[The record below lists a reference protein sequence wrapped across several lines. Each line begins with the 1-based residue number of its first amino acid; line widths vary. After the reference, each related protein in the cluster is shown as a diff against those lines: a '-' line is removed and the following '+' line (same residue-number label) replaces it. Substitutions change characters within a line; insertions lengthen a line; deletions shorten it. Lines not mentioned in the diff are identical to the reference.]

1 MCLWLLKSMGPYS
14 MGLRSAEEF
23 TQPIHAKSVMSLF
36 NLTTETLKSDRSGQ
50 GNVSINFISC
60 IREV

>member
-1 MCLWLLKSMGPYS
+1 